1 MGMYNDSNVRIMH
14 NMQRSPDMNQSVDSG
29 KHHITRA
36 ADSIVAELENRIFS
50 GAFREGETLPA
61 ERELIEE
68 FGTSRTVVREAV
80 KILDSKGLIEA
91 LPRHRPVVK
100 RPDCETVLSMLGS
113 VVKHLIGQS
122 GGVRQIFDLRILVEA
137 SLVRSAAL
145 YATKDD
151 IHNLRAALTANKNC
165 ISDSN
170 AFYDTDMAYHEV
182 LYTIPKNPL
191 LLAIHNSFTEWLD
204 WHWRQM
210 PRLQD
215 RNARNYQSH
224 EDIFNAILNRD
235 PDEAEAALRGH
246 LDNAWE
252 QVQNTFPDKI

>member
-1 MGMYNDSNVRIMH
+1 M
-14 NMQRSPDMNQSVDSG
+14 
-29 KHHITRA
+29 KH
-36 ADSIVAELENRIFS
+36 SQ
-50 GAFREGETLPA
+50 G
-61 ERELIEE
+61 
-68 FGTSRTVVREAV
+68 
-80 KILDSKGLIEA
+80 
-91 LPRHRPVVK
+91 HRPIVK
-100 RPDCETVLSMLGS
+100 RPDCETVLGMLGS

-151 IHNLRAALTANKNC
+151 IHNLRAALAANKSC

-170 AFYDTDMAYHEV
+170 AFYDTDMAFHEV

-191 LLAIHNSFTEWLD
+191 LLAIHKSFNEWLD

-215 RNARNYQSH
+215 RNAKNYQSH